1 MRNIERIAIEGNAEI
16 VISKISPDIIPIG
29 DGFGFLLFLSNIVV

>member
-16 VISKISPDIIPIG
+16 VIIEISPDIWG
-29 DGFGFLLFLSNIVV
+29 NDL

>member
-16 VISKISPDIIPIG
+16 VISEISPDIWG
-29 DGFGFLLFLSNIVV
+29 NDL

>member
-16 VISKISPDIIPIG
+16 VISKISPDI
-29 DGFGFLLFLSNIVV
+29 LFFVSLSVGKHTEHQ